1 MSHPPPESDARVP
14 RGEDD
19 REGSRLPVDAP
30 ERVWWG
36 SGESKT
42 LQFNQPGIQTPEPR
56 PSLQDKTFE
65 IAGNT
70 VAAPAPPPPPC
81 EPRREPGRYMIRE
94 EIGRGGVGLVYA
106 GWDVSLDREVAIK
119 VLLEEH
125 RHKPEVIRRF
135 LEEARITSRMQH
147 PGVVAIHELGHSPD
161 GLPFFAMQLVRGRTL
176 EDILQHREN
185 SASELARLLTIFLQ
199 VCQTVAYAHRMGVIH
214 RDLKPANIMIG
225 EFGVV
230 KVTDW
235 GLAKVI
241 DEPELTDAIVAAQ
254 AAAALGRSERSA
266 DALPTHFATMT
277 GTIFGTPAY
286 LPPEQARGEIH
297 RINRHADVFGL
308 GSILCEILTG
318 SPPYTGA
325 DGWEI
330 FHKAAAAELGCAIA
344 RLNDSPAALDLITLA
359 KWCLSPEQDDRPAEA
374 AEVAEVMSAYMQT
387 DQRRAELDLVRFFD
401 LSLDLFC
408 IASTNGYFL
417 RVNKNFPTVLGYSVE
432 ELTSR
437 PFVEF
442 VHPEDRE
449 RTNAECSRLS
459 MGSPC
464 VRFLNRYRHVD
475 GHYLMFE
482 WNAQSVPEERAI
494 YAVARN
500 LTDRRPTLSSEPGS

>member
-1 MSHPPPESDARVP
+1 MSHPPPESTGPMDAKVP
-14 RGEDD
+14 SSGPSD
-19 REGSRLPVDAP
+19 RKDPCLPVDP
-30 ERVWWG
+30 SERVWWG

-42 LQFNQPGIQTPEPR
+42 LQFPPSGVQTPEPR
-56 PSLQDKTFE
+56 PSLQEKTFE
-65 IAGNT
+65 IAAET
-70 VAAPAPPPPPC
+70 ASVPVPSPR
-81 EPRREPGRYMIRE
+81 EPRREPGRYLIRE
-94 EIGRGGVGLVYA
+94 EIGRGGVGLVYR
-106 GWDVSLDREVAIK
+106 GWDVSLDREIAVK

-125 RHKPEVIRRF
+125 RNKPEVVRRF
-135 LEEARITSRMQH
+135 LEEARITSRLQH
-147 PGVVAIHELGHSPD
+147 PGVVPIHEMGLSPD
-161 GLPFFAMQLVRGRTL
+161 GLPFFAMQLVRGRTMD
-176 EDILQHREN
+176 DILKHRED
-185 SASELARLLTIFLQ
+185 SASELARLLTIFVQ
-199 VCQTVAYAHRMGVIH
+199 VCQTVAYAHRLGVIH

-241 DEPELTDAIVAAQ
+241 DEPELTDAIAAAQ
-254 AAAALGRSERSA
+254 AAAALGRSGR
-266 DALPTHFATMT
+266 PTDSPPTQIATMS

-286 LPPEQARGEIH
+286 LPPEQARGEIE

-330 FHKAAAAELGCAIA
+330 FHKAAGAELGSAIA

-408 IASTNGYFL
+408 IASADGYFL

-442 VHPEDRE
+442 VHPDDRE
-449 RTNAECSRLS
+449 RTNAECARIAS
-459 MGSPC
+459 GSPC
-464 VRFLNRYRHVD
+464 VRFLNRYRHAE
-475 GHYLMFE
+475 GHYLVFE
-482 WNAQSVPEERAI
+482 WNAQSIPEERAI

-500 LTDRRPTLSSEPGS
+500 LTDRPPHPSE